1 MRMENNVLDAE
12 TTVYLDRSLNELR
25 QRLLKDA
32 ASSANNGKIEKQD
45 IDNAIENLVRTKT
58 FVSWDK
64 KMRRML
70 YLISITGV
78 FYSMIGILVFV
89 FQNIDFNPHKDIG
102 LLIFGIGM
110 SLTMMSILF
119 NLILKNRRK
128 PFIGSD
134 NETLRHQFLLVQKWK
149 EIENLVY
156 SKMEIKNKN
165 FQYML
170 SNLIEKCEGKIPME
184 ELANLVTIRNMI
196 VHENIVISKREIFH
210 AIELENQIIDLLSN
224 K

>member
-1 MRMENNVLDAE
+1 MENNVLDAE

-64 KMRRML
+64 KMHRML
-70 YLISITGV
+70 YLLSITGV
-78 FYSMIGILVFV
+78 FYSMIGIFVFV

-134 NETLRHQFLLVQKWK
+134 NGTLRHQFLLVQKWK

-196 VHENIVISKREIFH
+196 VHENIVIPKREIFH